1 MDRAR
6 PFGQRGPPVRA
17 GPRRSRSI
25 GPSPVPSTGRAR
37 GLLGLQPSNE
47 IPPGGVNEL
56 GPIARTGTLI
66 ADSIIASSY
75 TPGAGNVF

>member
-1 MDRAR
+1 
-6 PFGQRGPPVRA
+6 
-17 GPRRSRSI
+17 
-25 GPSPVPSTGRAR
+25 VPSTGRAR

-66 ADSIIASSY
+66 ADSIIASRY
-75 TPGAGNVF
+75 TPGAGSVF